1 MKTLRALSIMA
12 ALVFASTDAFA
23 QACFGL
29 PMAGR
34 GRNYVGVEQRESWTG
49 PNRQTPVWGGRYAHE
64 FDAGNGV
71 GIIGSIGGGAGGM
84 KGDTTAIH
92 VSGMLSAG
100 THVPQISDHLSVCA
114 GAGFDAQATDYPGE
128 SKKDSDAFGSLPLS
142 VGLGYDLHMGALT
155 LTPFAAPTLAY
166 YVFEADGYKNG
177 ARQKGFDG
185 YVTMG
190 ATAAFSRFSVG
201 ANYRNGDRSLGETGK
216 FSFTTGVS
224 F

>member
-23 QACFGL
+23 QACLGL
-29 PMAGR
+29 PVTGK
-34 GRNYVGVEQRESWTG
+34 NYVGVEQREAWTG
-49 PNRQTPVWGGRYAHE
+49 PNRQTPVWGARYAHE

-84 KGDTTAIH
+84 QGDTTAIH
-92 VSGMLSAG
+92 VSGMLSTG
-100 THVPQISDHLSVCA
+100 KRVTNNLSVCA

-142 VGLGYDLHMGALT
+142 LGLGYDLHMGALT

-201 ANYRNGDRSLGETGK
+201 ANYRNGDRSLGEAGR
-216 FSFTTGVS
+216 FSFSTGVS

>member
-1 MKTLRALSIMA
+1 MKTLRALSILA
-12 ALVFASTDAFA
+12 AVVFASTRATDAFA
-23 QACFGL
+23 QACLGL
-29 PMAGR
+29 PIAGK
-34 GRNYVGVEQRESWTG
+34 NYVGLEQRESWTG

-64 FDAGNGV
+64 FDAGNGI

-92 VSGMLSAG
+92 VSGMLSTG
-100 THVPQISDHLSVCA
+100 KRVSDNLSVCA
-114 GAGFDAQATDYPGE
+114 GAGFEAQATDYPGE
-128 SKKDSDAFGSLPLS
+128 SKKESDAFGSLPLS
-142 VGLGYDLHMGALT
+142 LGLGYDVHLGSLT

-177 ARQKGFDG
+177 ARQKGFDS

-201 ANYRNGDRSLGETGK
+201 ANYRNGDRSLGEAGR
-216 FSFTTGVS
+216 FSFSTGVS

>member
-1 MKTLRALSIMA
+1 MKTLRALSILA
-12 ALVFASTDAFA
+12 AVVVASTRATDAFA
-23 QACFGL
+23 QACLGL
-29 PMAGR
+29 PMT
-34 GRNYVGVEQRESWTG
+34 GRNYIGAEQREAWTG
-49 PNRQTPVWGGRYAHE
+49 HNRQTPVWGGRYAHE
-64 FDAGNGV
+64 FDAGNGI

-92 VSGMLSAG
+92 VSGMLSTG
-100 THVPQISDHLSVCA
+100 KRVSDNLSVCA

-128 SKKDSDAFGSLPLS
+128 SKKESDAFGSLPLS
-142 VGLGYDLHMGALT
+142 LGLGYDVHLGSLT

-201 ANYRNGDRSLGETGK
+201 ANYRNGDKSLGEAGR
-216 FSFTTGVS
+216 FSFSTGVS